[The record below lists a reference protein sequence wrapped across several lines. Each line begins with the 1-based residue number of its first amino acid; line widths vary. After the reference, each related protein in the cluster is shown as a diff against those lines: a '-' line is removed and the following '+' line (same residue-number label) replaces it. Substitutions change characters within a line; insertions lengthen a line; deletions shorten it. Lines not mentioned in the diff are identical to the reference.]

1 MEVIIAILTTALVS
15 SGLVVYQRQRF
26 LSKFKDYNNLDQSL
40 TDLKASNEDAKIKL
54 TSVTEDFNQ
63 IYSKKTSLEDE
74 TQRMK
79 LNIERLTK
87 EIEILEAKKNWFETD
102 IKAIAK
108 NYAEADEKYTQARAS
123 LSRETSNYNSLLNS
137 LEQARREFNEI
148 DEKTKSLQSLDG
160 KVHILEE
167 KEKQLY
173 NSIGQLAAKL
183 VATKSDLESDIA
195 KLELEITARN
205 DELFKIIARIDLYSR
220 VDEFTN
226 VGHFEE
232 PNYLYETSLRYAN
245 EIKMTRESQREF
257 IKQKKA
263 VTYPDDLFLCSDKAL
278 NKKILDGQAN
288 LLLLALNVECDF
300 LIEKVSPSNLSRTL
314 EQIESKA
321 EQLEKSCASLKC
333 GFSIDYIELKFKE
346 CELQYEYKLK
356 KQAEQEEQRL
366 IREQMKEEARLQ
378 KQYEDAIKDAERE
391 ELLFRR
397 LLEKAKEELAKVS
410 GNEYSLTLAK
420 ISELEARLKEAEEK
434 GQRAKSM
441 AEQTR
446 RGFVYVVSNIG
457 AFGEGI
463 YKIGLTRR
471 LDPQERVDELGGAS
485 VPFRF
490 DIHAMC
496 YSEDAPALENSL
508 HKHFTNRRINAVNL
522 RKEFFR
528 VSLEEIETAIKS
540 ILGTEVDFIK
550 SVKASDYYETR
561 RLLNR

>member
-1 MEVIIAILTTALVS
+1 MEVMIAILSTALVF
-15 SGLVVYQRQRF
+15 SGLVIYQRQRF
-26 LSKFKDYNNLDQSL
+26 LSRFESYKNLDQMLSGL
-40 TDLKASNEDAKIKL
+40 KENIENARSDLSG
-54 TSVTEDFNQ
+54 VTEGFNQ
-63 IYSKKTSLEDE
+63 IAAKKKMLEDE
-74 TQRMK
+74 SQ
-79 LNIERLTK
+79 RLTLNVEK
-87 EIEILEAKKNWFETD
+87 LTTEIGTLEAKKNWFETD
-102 IKAIAK
+102 IKVIAQ
-108 NYAEADEKYTQARAS
+108 NYAEVDEKYTQARAS
-123 LSRETSNYNSLLNS
+123 LSRETASYNSLLNS
-137 LEQARREFNEI
+137 LEQARRELNEI

-160 KVHILEE
+160 KVHMLEE
-167 KEKQLY
+167 KERKLC
-173 NSIGQLAAKL
+173 NSIDQLESKL
-183 VATKSDLESDIA
+183 VLIKSDLDSDIA
-195 KLELEITARN
+195 KLESEKNTKN
-205 DELFKIIARIDLYSR
+205 DELLKIIARIDLYSR
-220 VDEFTN
+220 VDEFTS

-245 EIKMTRESQREF
+245 EIKVARESQREF

-263 VTYPDDLFLCSDKAL
+263 VTYPDDLILCSDKSL

-288 LLLLALNVECDF
+288 LLLLAFNVECDF
-300 LIEKVSPSNLSRTL
+300 LIEKVSPSNLPRTL

-333 GFSIDYIELKFKE
+333 GFAIDYIELKFKE

-378 KQYEDAIKDAERE
+378 KQYEDVIKDAERE

-397 LLEKAKEELAKVS
+397 LLEKAKEELDKLT

-457 AFGEGI
+457 AFGEGV

-490 DIHAMC
+490 DVHAMC
-496 YSEDAPALENSL
+496 YSEDAPSLENAL
-508 HKHFTNRRINAVNL
+508 HKHFSNRRINAVNL

-528 VSLEEIETAIKS
+528 VSLEEIEIAIKN
-540 ILGTEVDFIK
+540 ILETEVDFIK
-550 SVKASDYYETR
+550 SVKASDYYESR

>member
-1 MEVIIAILTTALVS
+1 MEVMIAILSTALVF
-15 SGLVVYQRQRF
+15 SGLVIYQRQRF
-26 LSKFKDYNNLDQSL
+26 SSKFESYKNLDQMLSKL
-40 TDLKASNEDAKIKL
+40 KENIENARNDLSGF
-54 TSVTEDFNQ
+54 TENFNQ
-63 IYSKKTSLEDE
+63 TTAKKKSLEDE
-74 TQRMK
+74 SQRLT
-79 LNIERLTK
+79 LNVERLIT
-87 EIEILEAKKNWFETD
+87 EIGTLEAQKNWFETD
-102 IKAIAK
+102 IKAVAQ
-108 NYAEADEKYTQARAS
+108 NYVEVDEKYTQARAS
-123 LSRETSNYNSLLNS
+123 LSHETASYNSLLNS
-137 LEQARREFNEI
+137 LEQARRELSEI
-148 DEKTKSLQSLDG
+148 DEKTKALQFLDG

-173 NSIGQLAAKL
+173 SSIDQLEARL
-183 VATKSDLESDIA
+183 REIKSDLESDIA
-195 KLELEITARN
+195 KLESEKIQKN
-205 DELFKIIARIDLYSR
+205 DELFRIVARVDLYSR
-220 VDEFTN
+220 VDEFTS

-232 PNYLYETSLRYAN
+232 PSYLYETSLRYAD
-245 EIKMTRESQREF
+245 EIKVVRESQREL
-257 IKQKKA
+257 IKQKK
-263 VTYPDDLFLCSDKAL
+263 VVIYPDDLILCSDKSL
-278 NKKILDGQAN
+278 NKKILDGQVN
-288 LLLLALNVECDF
+288 LLLLTFNVVCDF

-314 EQIESKA
+314 EQIENKA

-378 KQYEDAIKDAERE
+378 RQYEEAIKDAERE

-397 LLEKAKEELAKVS
+397 LLEKAKEELGKVS

-457 AFGEGI
+457 AFGEGV

-485 VPFRF
+485 VPFHF
-490 DIHAMC
+490 DVHAMC
-496 YSEDAPALENSL
+496 YSEDAPSLENSL
-508 HKHFTNRRINAVNL
+508 HKYFTNRRINAVNL

-528 VSLEEIETAIKS
+528 VSLEEIETAIKN

-550 SVKASDYYETR
+550 SVKASDYYESR